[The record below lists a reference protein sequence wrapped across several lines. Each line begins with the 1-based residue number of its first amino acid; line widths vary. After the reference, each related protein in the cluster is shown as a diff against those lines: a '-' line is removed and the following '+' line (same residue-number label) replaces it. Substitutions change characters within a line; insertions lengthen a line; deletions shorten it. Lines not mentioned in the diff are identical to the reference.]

1 MGTEF
6 PGRLMTEEETL
17 ECGTEMEAFLRDV
30 ETRAYRIALVTV
42 RDADEALDIVQDT
55 MIRLVTRYGRKPS
68 DEWRPLFFRIVI
80 NRVRDWQRRK
90 RVSSRIMSW
99 FRSGDQD
106 PVEIAPAAPADSPEA
121 MAIADESLLEL
132 ERGVRELSTR
142 QQQAFVLRCL
152 EGLNVAATA
161 EVMGCSTGSV
171 KTHYSR
177 ALASLRSRLGRENNG

>member
-1 MGTEF
+1 MARG
-6 PGRLMTEEETL
+6 M
-17 ECGTEMEAFLRDV
+17 
-30 ETRAYRIALVTV
+30 IAD
-42 RDADEALDIVQDT
+42 REEALDIVQDA
-55 MIRLVTRYGRKPS
+55 MIRFVRSYS
-68 DEWRPLFFRIVI
+68 DRPEVEWRPLFFRIVI

-99 FRSGDQD
+99 LRPGDQD
-106 PVEIAPAAPADSPEA
+106 PVDIAPAAPTDSPEA
-121 MAIADESLLEL
+121 MAIASESLREL
-132 ERGVRELSTR
+132 ERGVRDLSIR

-177 ALASLRSRLGRENNG
+177 ALASLRSRLGRENHG